1 MIVPRQTDCSRLG
14 EKPNVFV
21 LHCGLD
27 SKRVERAC
35 EKLDLPVSMVQFRRE
50 EVFAYYLRLDR
61 PRPDLIII
69 RSHFRTLVNS
79 LNQQKRIPT
88 IVVSTHRKPT
98 ACLDPFIQAD
108 QGYEGNRIY
117 KQLALAMFQELNEL
131 GDEVRGIEHRA

>member
-1 MIVPRQTDCSRLG
+1 
-14 EKPNVFV
+14 
-21 LHCGLD
+21 
-27 SKRVERAC
+27 
-35 EKLDLPVSMVQFRRE
+35 MVQFRRE

-69 RSHFRTLVNS
+69 RSHFRKLVNS

-88 IVVSTHRKPT
+88 IVVSTHGKPT

-117 KQLALAMFQELNEL
+117 KQLAQAMFHELNEL
-131 GDEVRGIEHRA
+131 GDGA